1 MLGLESLLPVAN
13 PVTLQKFIE
22 ALCQPVHRALD
33 QSLQNTIERLEQL
46 LDEVDTVA
54 DQLRAAEQAL
64 DAQIQGA
71 ASGLKRLR
79 SAPNTEA
86 GLLLGLWQSAS
97 GQPQGSLTG
106 HDGTADLIQRISQK
120 AQQAKGPLQ
129 SLQSDLRQF
138 RHIAGAS
145 RKLARER
152 ASGSQASA
160 SAMKAVSQQMI
171 RLRTRALL
179 DQAQAR
185 GWMKTVPEGSALER
199 AIMQAVLQRLA

>member
-13 PVTLQKFIE
+13 PVTLQKLIQ
-22 ALCQPVHRALD
+22 ALCQPVQGTLD

>member
-13 PVTLQKFIE
+13 PVTLQKLIQ
-22 ALCQPVHRALD
+22 ALCQPVQSALD

-46 LDEVDTVA
+46 LDEVDTAA

-97 GQPQGSLTG
+97 GKPQGNLTV
-106 HDGTADLIQRISQK
+106 HDGAAELIQRISQSS
-120 AQQAKGPLQ
+120 QQAKGHLQ

-138 RHIAGAS
+138 RHIASAS

-171 RLRTRALL
+171 RLRTRAIL
-179 DQAQAR
+179 DQAQTR